1 MVGGKPPCKFQCLVE
16 CGSVFKYGCNLWY
29 AGVLCYHKRFSVVV
43 SFLFRFEA
51 VLSGGSGGFPYFV
64 AYVFPFVS
72 SVRKVGQWFV
82 GAFFEGRVV

>member
-1 MVGGKPPCKFQCLVE
+1 MVGR
-16 CGSVFKYGCNLWY
+16 GCRLPQTQR
-29 AGVLCYHKRFSVVV
+29 CSVVV

-72 SVRKVGQWFV
+72 SVRKVGQ
-82 GAFFEGRVV
+82 